1 MIRARSPRRVEVLA
15 TFVVEG
21 LINRARQSRPF
32 VSGQRLRDGR
42 TTVRRRRRRQLDVVE
57 CSHKQ
62 SRNAYLGIA
71 PAEHCR
77 FAGES
82 GATTFLR
89 ELPAHGVVPVVGTMR
104 DWRSFV
110 TRGGAT

>member
-1 MIRARSPRRVEVLA
+1 MWFGRDLPGSLKFSQLSWSKARLIVIVNRGSCPVSVYVMVGPQYAVDDADGWTSWIVLTNNHA
-15 TFVVEG
+15 M
-21 LINRARQSRPF
+21 P
-32 VSGQRLRDGR
+32 
-42 TTVRRRRRRQLDVVE
+42 
-57 CSHKQ
+57 
-62 SRNAYLGIA
+62 IA

-104 DWRSFV
+104 DWR
-110 TRGGAT
+110 